1 MNTTRSSKM
10 SARKRG
16 YERYDVEAYD
26 STGLV
31 KTLWVFPYFRRWY
44 VNWIN
49 QILPRVP
56 QITLDRNRVFVFPT
70 LQGFAFIISAFCV
83 FLAGTNYANNLL
95 LAMGF
100 LLFSI
105 FIVTIWHSF
114 LNILGLT
121 IKAGN
126 AAPVFLGEHAL
137 FKITL
142 KRPGKQKF
150 YAIKLLWPKSL
161 ETFVN
166 IDEDQQVHIE
176 VQSYPLARG
185 RFYPPRLTVETRFPF
200 GIIRC
205 WSHVSLE
212 TSCVVYPKPLEN
224 DIYLGEGQ
232 EGQFGEEV
240 NFQNSEDF
248 YELKKFQ
255 EGDNL
260 NHVAWKAYSKG
271 MGLRTKTFASYNDDA
286 IWLKWENFESYE
298 YETRLSFL
306 CYWVLAFHNQKRL
319 FGLDLPGV
327 LIEPDFGEEHKS
339 KCLAALALF
348 DEKIDERIDEN
359 PGEKVNKKINEQQTV
374 IQSRREG

>member
-1 MNTTRSSKM
+1 MNTIHSSKQ
-10 SARKRG
+10 SAKQHG
-16 YERYDVEAYD
+16 YDRYDVEAYD

-31 KTLWVFPYFRRWY
+31 KTLWVFPVFRRWY
-44 VNWIN
+44 VSWIN
-49 QILPRVP
+49 QILPRVA

-70 LQGFAFIISAFCV
+70 LQGFAFVVCAFCV
-83 FLAGTNYANNLL
+83 FLAGTNYGNNLL

-126 AAPVFLGEHAL
+126 ANPVFSGEHAL

-142 KRPGKQKF
+142 RRAGKAKL
-150 YAIKLLWPKSL
+150 YAIKLLWPNCL
-161 ETFVN
+161 ETIVN
-166 IDEDQQVHIE
+166 IDEDQQVHVD
-176 VQSYPLARG
+176 VQAFPLARG

-212 TSCVVYPKPLEN
+212 TSCVVYPMPIEN
-224 DIYLGEGQ
+224 DLYLGEGQ
-232 EGQFGEEV
+232 EGQFGEDV
-240 NFQNSEDF
+240 SFQNSEDF

-255 EGDNL
+255 QGDNL

-271 MGLRTKTFASYNDDA
+271 MGMRTKTFASYNDDA
-286 IWLKWENFESYE
+286 IWLKWENLLAYE
-298 YETRLSFL
+298 YEIRLSFL
-306 CYWVLAFHNQKRL
+306 CYWVLTFHNQKRL
-319 FGLDLPGV
+319 FGLELPGIR
-327 LIEPDFGEEHKS
+327 IEPDFGEQHKS
-339 KCLAALALF
+339 LCLSALALF
-348 DEKIDERIDEN
+348 DEMIDEKVD
-359 PGEKVNKKINEQQTV
+359 EKVTGKLDEKNG
-374 IQSRREG
+374 RRVS